1 MAGKRSSDKK
11 RNMKPA
17 LPSRS
22 SGSPALSADMSPLVP
37 QPHGGALYAG
47 GVPGHRGGGGRP
59 PSELKARIRERCAS
73 FMEEEGVAIVQDI
86 AREGTHDSDRLK
98 AVQLAASLGE
108 LTLVPGGGGGAFNL
122 QVAVLAAPRPQA
134 PDDREPIA

>member
-1 MAGKRSSDKK
+1 MADKRSDKK
-11 RNMKPA
+11 RNVKPA
-17 LPSRS
+17 LPS
-22 SGSPALSADMSPLVP
+22 SADSSVEVRDVPRLVP

-47 GVPGHRGGGGRP
+47 GVPGHRGAGGRP

-73 FMEEEGVAIVQDI
+73 FMEEEGVEIVQDI
-86 AREGTHDSDRLK
+86 AREGKHDSDRLK

-108 LTLVPGGGGGAFNL
+108 LTPVPGGSAGGVSL